1 MLAGCASI
9 AVAMALSGCD
19 RLPGASGVASF
30 KSTDI
35 TGADYGKV
43 LELTDH
49 TGRPR
54 TLADFRGKLV
64 VLFFGFTQ
72 CPDVCP
78 TTLATVTEALK
89 QLGPDADRV
98 QVLFVTLD
106 PARDSP
112 TVLSGYVTAFDPRY
126 LALYGDA
133 DATARTAKEFKIFVQ
148 KSAGSSPSNYS
159 LDHTASTYVLDG
171 QGRLRLY
178 MRHGQSSADI
188 ASDLRLLLSRS

>member
-1 MLAGCASI
+1 M
-9 AVAMALSGCD
+9 AVLMALSGCD

-35 TGADYGKV
+35 TGADYGKT
-43 LELTDH
+43 LDLTDH
-49 TGRPR
+49 TGTSR

-78 TTLATVTEALK
+78 TTLATMADVMK

-98 QVLFVTLD
+98 QVVFVTLD
-106 PARDSP
+106 PERDSQK
-112 TVLSGYVTAFDPRY
+112 VLSGYVTAFDPRFIG
-126 LALYGDA
+126 LYGDA
-133 DATARTAKEFKIFVQ
+133 DATTRAAKEFKVFVQ
-148 KSAGSSPSNYS
+148 KSAGSSPSNYT
-159 LDHTASTYVLDG
+159 LDHTAATYVLDG

-188 ASDLRLLLSRS
+188 LSDLRLLLSRS